1 MTQGEFREMQSLD
14 KEVNAFMIEISWA
27 IERISQLSK
36 MAEQNKE
43 RKIKDLFKLVKREEM
58 LMLAYENI
66 KNNRGSKTAG
76 VDNIDKKTLEYD
88 IGIEN
93 VIRDLALE
101 LNNKTYVPLPV
112 RRVEI
117 SKGFG
122 KKGTRPLGIPALKDR
137 IVQSAIKLVLEAIYE
152 PIFAEESHGFR
163 PNKSCQTAIT
173 RIIPMKYDWVVEGDI
188 KGCFDNINHGKLLD
202 ILRRRIKDE
211 KLILLIGLFLKC
223 GYCIGFG
230 INGTYPKFETL
241 NGTPQGG
248 IVSPILANIY
258 LNEFDN
264 FIKTKTHNMTYDDK
278 SNINEK
284 HRYMS
289 MLILYVKE
297 IIEKGVYPKEFK
309 FQDIET
315 YTKVEDVKKLYSSR
329 EEVEQEIERL
339 TEQRSQHNWKSKEY
353 KKVSKKLDRFK
364 SILKKD
370 EYPVKVL
377 MDKNKIQYNIIT
389 FRNKRE
395 AVLKL
400 KEFQKIYK
408 HIPYINKDVKRT
420 DTSVHYV
427 RYADDFVIL
436 LGNQS
441 KQMAQNIKSEISEWF
456 SSQLAL
462 ELSKEKTKITHCLEG
477 FEFLGYR
484 IRKVKRNDQK
494 DGNFGYKQF
503 SLVEVPRERL
513 ALFKQKTKSVME
525 GYHNSDLV
533 DLIVRLNSMISGWSN
548 YYRIC
553 NNWNLYKGYYDTWLT
568 HELQHW
574 IGRKKKC
581 SIKKVMVNNYARSIQ
596 MRDFTPK
603 ARFYA
608 SVENKRVYNVWC
620 KDYTYERP
628 INVAQ
633 KIMKGIQKTYTWY
646 YSPINESEIGKTW
659 GMLNSGHSM
668 ETTILTHIKA
678 NNKCERCGKAK
689 DKLIVHHTRMIK
701 RNKKKTH
708 IARFDSYKNNR
719 TELLCED
726 CHKSAHPNY
735 RTSR

>member
-1 MTQGEFREMQSLD
+1 
-14 KEVNAFMIEISWA
+14 MIEISWA
-27 IERISQLSK
+27 IERISQLSR

-43 RKIKDLFKLVKREEM
+43 RKIKDLYKLIKREEM
-58 LMLAYENI
+58 LMLAYDKI
-66 KNNRGSKTAG
+66 KNNSGTKTAG
-76 VDNIDKKTLEYD
+76 VDNVNKETLEKE
-88 IGIEN
+88 IGIEK
-93 VIRDLALE
+93 VIRDLAKE
-101 LNNKTYVPLPV
+101 LNDKTYKPLPV

-117 SKGFG
+117 SKGIG
-122 KKGTRPLGIPALKDR
+122 KKGKRPLGIPALKDR

-152 PIFAEESHGFR
+152 PVFAEESHGFR
-163 PNKSCQTAIT
+163 PNRSCQTAIT
-173 RIIPMKYDWVVEGDI
+173 KIIPMKYDWVVEGDI
-188 KGCFDNINHGKLLD
+188 KGCFNNINHGKLLN
-202 ILRRRIKDE
+202 IIRKRIMDE

-230 INGTYPKFETL
+230 KDGVYLKFETL

-264 FIKTKTHNMTYDDK
+264 FIKTKTHNMTYNDK

-289 MLILYVKE
+289 VLVHYIKE

-309 FQDIET
+309 YQDIET
-315 YTKVEDVKKLYSSR
+315 YTKVEDVKKSYNSK
-329 EEVEQEIERL
+329 EEVEEEINKLIEN
-339 TEQRSQHNWKSKEY
+339 RSQYNWKSLEY
-353 KKVSKKLDRFK
+353 RQFNKKVQKFRA
-364 SILKKD
+364 ILKKN

-377 MDKNKIQYNIIT
+377 MDKNKIKYNTVT
-389 FRNKRE
+389 FNNKRE
-395 AVLKL
+395 AIIKL
-400 KEFQKIYK
+400 KEFQKLYK
-408 HIPYINKDVKRT
+408 HIPYTNKDIKRT
-420 DTSVHYV
+420 DTSVHYI

-441 KQMAQNIKSEISEWF
+441 KQQAKVLKTEISEWF
-456 SSQLAL
+456 SSQLDL
-462 ELSKEKTKITHCLEG
+462 ELSEEKTKITHCLEG

-484 IRKVKRNDQK
+484 IRKVKRNDHK
-494 DGNFGYKQF
+494 DGNFGYKQY

-513 ALFKQKTKSVME
+513 ALFKLKTKSVMK

-581 SIKKVMVNNYARSIQ
+581 SIKKVMENNYDRGIQ
-596 MRDFTPK
+596 VRDFTPK
-603 ARFYA
+603 SRFYA
-608 SVENKRVYNVWC
+608 NVSNTKVYNLWC

-628 INVAQ
+628 MNVAQ
-633 KIMKGIQKTYTWY
+633 KITEGTPNSYAWY
-646 YSPINESEIGKTW
+646 YSPIDEKMIGKTW

-668 ETTILTHIKA
+668 ETTILAHIKA
-678 NNKCERCGKAK
+678 NNRCERCGEVK
-689 DKLIVHHTRMIK
+689 DKYVVHHIKMVK

-708 IARFDSYKNNR
+708 IAKFDAYKSNK
-719 TELLCED
+719 TKLLCEK
-726 CHKSAHPNY
+726 CHRIAHPNY
-735 RTSR
+735 RISR